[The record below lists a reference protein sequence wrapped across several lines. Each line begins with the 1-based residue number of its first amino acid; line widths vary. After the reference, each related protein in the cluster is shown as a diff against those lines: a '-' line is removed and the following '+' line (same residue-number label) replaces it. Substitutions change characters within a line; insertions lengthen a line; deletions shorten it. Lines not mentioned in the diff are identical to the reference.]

1 MGYQHK
7 RKPCAEEAKET
18 LENVLKVEGTEYA
31 LIEAA
36 ETFHIPN
43 PTQDILKN
51 EAVTNVL
58 PDKTDELLREET
70 DKKVEV
76 SAPTADEIDTVKEH
90 ETSVNVDFQLDLE
103 KDGYHKNRKG
113 KNLLKLGYDCEKS

>member
-36 ETFHIPN
+36 ETLHVPN

-58 PDKTDELLREET
+58 PNKTNELLRDET
-70 DKKVEV
+70 AKKVEV
-76 SAPTADEIDTVKEH
+76 SGPTADEIGTVKEY
-90 ETSVNVDFQLDLE
+90 EASVNVDFQIGLE
-103 KDGYHKNRKG
+103 KDGYHKDRKG
-113 KNLLKLGYDCEKS
+113 KNLLKLGYDCEES